1 MESDCHM
8 TNPENNFFRTFEIEF
23 SSKNRNF
30 LFAMNFESPI
40 KKSKNIAFFI
50 VNNIT
55 FFFVKW
61 PFCEK
66 FTFLTEIR
74 YCFWFSV
81 TFKSQ
86 LPCIYFNVLTWIF
99 SPKPNRIF
107 FQFEVFTFL
116 ITKKCLF

>member
-1 MESDCHM
+1 MFWKTNFNVFVRFRIWINNLENSDVFRFNFQIESKIDIVEHMESDCHM

-55 FFFVKW
+55 FFCKMAI
-61 PFCEK
+61 
-66 FTFLTEIR
+66 L
-74 YCFWFSV
+74 
-81 TFKSQ
+81 
-86 LPCIYFNVLTWIF
+86 
-99 SPKPNRIF
+99 
-107 FQFEVFTFL
+107 
-116 ITKKCLF
+116 